1 MSGKEQSMIDKK
13 WGENAVKTYRYLK
26 QLQLDLAHDCNI
38 ILKDNSINSD
48 LYKEAVI
55 RSDLICEI
63 VDQVDQILFQG
74 L

>member
-1 MSGKEQSMIDKK
+1 MIDNK

-26 QLQLDLAHDCNI
+26 KLQLELDHECYI

-48 LYKEAVI
+48 IYKEATV
-55 RSDLICEI
+55 RSDLINEI

>member
-1 MSGKEQSMIDKK
+1 MIDKK
-13 WGENAVKTYRYLK
+13 WGENAVKIYRYLR
-26 QLQLDLAHDCNI
+26 QLQLALDHECII

-48 LYKEAVI
+48 LYKEAVV
-55 RSDLICEI
+55 RSDLINEI